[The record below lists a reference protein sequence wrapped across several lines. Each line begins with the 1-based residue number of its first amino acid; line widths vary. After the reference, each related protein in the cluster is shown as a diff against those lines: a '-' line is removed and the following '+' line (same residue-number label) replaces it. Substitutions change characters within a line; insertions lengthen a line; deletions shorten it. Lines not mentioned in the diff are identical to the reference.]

1 MRLYLRAYQL
11 KKLTKE
17 EKRQIKIAKKMIEDA
32 IRRRKPRYVTHLPDS
47 SPAWAD
53 YPLEEDK

>member
-1 MRLYLRAYQL
+1 MI
-11 KKLTKE
+11 KFTKE
-17 EKRQIKIAKKMIEDA
+17 EKKQIKIASKIIDDE
-32 IRRRKPRYVTHLPDS
+32 IRRRKPKYVTHLPDS

>member
-1 MRLYLRAYQL
+1 MT
-11 KKLTKE
+11 KLTKE
-17 EKRQIKIAKKMIEDA
+17 EKKQIKIAKKMIEDV
-32 IRRRKPRYVTHLPDS
+32 IRSRKPKYVTHLPDS

>member
-1 MRLYLRAYQL
+1 M

-17 EKRQIKIAKKMIEDA
+17 EKKQIKIAKKMIEDA
-32 IRRRKPRYVTHLPDS
+32 ISRRKPSYVTYIPGS

-53 YPLEEDK
+53 YPLEENK